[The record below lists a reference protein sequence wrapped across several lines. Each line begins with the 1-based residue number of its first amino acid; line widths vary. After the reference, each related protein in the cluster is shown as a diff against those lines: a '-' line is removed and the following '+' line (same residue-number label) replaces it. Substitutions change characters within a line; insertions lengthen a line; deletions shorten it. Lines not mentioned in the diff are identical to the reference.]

1 MEKAVR
7 RHVHHGYE
15 DRRRWHSASRRSHPV
30 LRRRIGARLAHHKLQ
45 VYAACIILAGFFY
58 MVNMG
63 VVQAIW
69 RAIA

>member
-1 MEKAVR
+1 MAFSKPQVSSGTSTRVE
-7 RHVHHGYE
+7 
-15 DRRRWHSASRRSHPV
+15 
-30 LRRRIGARLAHHKLQ
+30 RRRITKLQ